1 MRAYD
6 PDGLHKQLLGRN
18 EQDFPEKSPIS
29 HTRVAAR
36 DAGVRTDKTSFSREK
51 QSGTYEGR
59 TAFSGNA
66 GDGCAKIAR
75 GGTGIAAPRQR

>member
-18 EQDFPEKSPIS
+18 EQDFRERSPIS
-29 HTRVAAR
+29 HTRVAAQDTGSAR
-36 DAGVRTDKTSFSREK
+36 PKTSFSREK
-51 QSGTYEGR
+51 QSDTYKGR

-75 GGTGIAAPRQR
+75 GGIGIATPRQR